1 MTHYNNFITL
11 KANCQFIFYADS
23 IFFMELRE
31 IFISNMKRYRKNGRI
46 SQMKLAERCNTS
58 TSYIGEI
65 EIGKKFPS
73 VEMIQK
79 IATALDIQPF
89 QLFMQDSDL
98 PNTTF
103 QSTEKKTEL
112 IYKLQQA
119 ITKIINEENI

>member
-1 MTHYNNFITL
+1 
-11 KANCQFIFYADS
+11 
-23 IFFMELRE
+23 
-31 IFISNMKRYRKNGRI
+31 
-46 SQMKLAERCNTS
+46 MKLAERCNTS